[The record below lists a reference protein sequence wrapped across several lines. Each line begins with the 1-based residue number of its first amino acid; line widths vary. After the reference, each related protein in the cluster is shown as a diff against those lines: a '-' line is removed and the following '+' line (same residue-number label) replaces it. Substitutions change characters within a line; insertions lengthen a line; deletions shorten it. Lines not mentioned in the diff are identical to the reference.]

1 MDPQPLRALVLPP
14 TLAPNESLGSTSDYS
29 FPKSFQPVFVVQEE
43 PPVYLAR
50 PANLGLCPSRRI
62 SALPTSRYRALFAK
76 SRGIHPSPRHPL
88 KSRPPHYV
96 VPPPLFSAAR
106 VGAANRAT
114 PFLPSE
120 CVSGQWHIAGWY
132 LSRGRLTR
140 SAPNFVVWQS
150 PTANFP
156 QSERAWEPANVA
168 SHSLRSLV
176 HTAPARPRHRLRAP
190 NPDNQ
195 THPSSVLGNARKA
208 SISLHPLPA
217 STQEFL

>member
-1 MDPQPLRALVLPP
+1 M
-14 TLAPNESLGSTSDYS
+14 
-29 FPKSFQPVFVVQEE
+29 
-43 PPVYLAR
+43 YLAR

-88 KSRPPHYV
+88 KSPPPPHV
-96 VPPPLFSAAR
+96 APPPLFSAVR
-106 VGAANRAT
+106 VGAANSAT
-114 PFLPSE
+114 PFPPSE
-120 CVSGQWHIAGWY
+120 CVSDRWRTVSWC

-140 SAPNFVVWQS
+140 SAPNCVVWQS

-156 QSERAWEPANVA
+156 QIERAWEPANVA

-190 NPDNQ
+190 NPDSQ
-195 THPSSVLGNARKA
+195 THPSSALGNARKA